1 MQGSSTY
8 YTYARCYVQGLIVVV
23 AVVAGLLCPGG
34 RLIDHR
40 GRGQSASLLGNL
52 GQLQHQLLVLV
63 IRTQLAQLQQLLLL
77 QMMVHGMAIVQQI
90 QLLQLL
96 NAIVIIALSRRF
108 VVHALTALYQ
118 QLLLRLQLLLL
129 LLVLQMQLE
138 LLLLLLTGLKFTHG
152 SRSGMMIG

>member
-23 AVVAGLLCPGG
+23 IAVVVGLLCPGG

-129 LLVLQMQLE
+129 LVLQMQLE